1 MKHVLITGGPTGEPI
16 DEIMRVITFST
27 GSLSVNLA
35 KNFLDNG
42 YSVTLVIHHSVDTNA
57 IDGRAEL
64 TIKRVES
71 TDEMMATI
79 EECSKEKEYNA
90 LLHTSA
96 VGDYKSDFT
105 FLMEDMAKEIY
116 EAVQSGK
123 VDNDSDILN
132 IMENPSCKLDD
143 SSKISSYE
151 KNLTVK
157 LGLTPKIISNLR
169 EWFPDTLLIGCK
181 LLDKVSQEE
190 LFEVAQAL
198 CKKNDMDFIM
208 ANDLAEL
215 NKGNKT
221 RYIINQNGY
230 TGTGL
235 DTPEEIFDF
244 VNSNLNS

>member
-79 EECSKEKEYNA
+79 EACSKEKEYNA

-116 EAVQSGK
+116 DAVQSGK
-123 VDNDSDILN
+123 VDSDSDILN
-132 IMENPSCKLDD
+132 IMENPNCKLDD

-169 EWFPDTLLIGCK
+169 EWFPDSLLIGCK

-198 CKKNDMDFIM
+198 CKKNDMDYIM

-235 DTPEEIFDF
+235 DTPTDIFEF
-244 VNSNLNS
+244 VNSKLNS